1 MRMTLLAAV
10 VLGLLA
16 FEAQA
21 QGKPKP
27 QPAPAPA
34 APPVQFQNEDEKA
47 LYALGHNFGKS
58 LTVFSLS
65 PAELEVI
72 KRGMSDAVNGTTP
85 AVDTN
90 QYAGKVQGL
99 VRGRQ
104 AKVNEAYLAKAA
116 AEKGAT
122 TLPSGVV
129 YRELQAGTGPTPKA
143 TDTVS
148 VHYRGTLITGEEF
161 DSSHKRN
168 QPAEFPLN
176 GVIPCWTEGVQ
187 KMKVGTRAK
196 LVCPSKTAYGERP
209 PGSKIP
215 PNAVLEF
222 EIELLGIPGNTSKR

>member
-21 QGKPKP
+21 QNKPKP
-27 QPAPAPA
+27 PEAPA
-34 APPVQFQNEDEKA
+34 APPIQFQSEDEKA
-47 LYALGHNFGKS
+47 LYSLGYNFGKS
-58 LTVFSLS
+58 LAVFSLS

-72 KRGMSDAVNGTTP
+72 KRAMADGVSGAAP
-85 AVDTN
+85 AVDVN
-90 QYAGKVQGL
+90 QYGNKVQGI
-99 VRGRQ
+99 VRSRQ
-104 AKVNEAYLAKAA
+104 GKVNEAYLAKAA
-116 AEKGAT
+116 AEKGAI

-129 YRELQAGTGPTPKA
+129 YRELQAGTGASPKP

-176 GVIPCWTEGVQ
+176 GVIPCWTQGVQ
-187 KMKVGTRAK
+187 KMKVGAKAK
-196 LVCPSKTAYGERP
+196 LVCPPKTAYGDRP

-222 EIELLGIPGNTSKR
+222 EVELLDIPGSTFKK

>member
-10 VLGLLA
+10 ALGLLA
-16 FEAQA
+16 FEAEA
-21 QGKPKP
+21 QNKPKP
-27 QPAPAPA
+27 PQAPA
-34 APPVQFQNEDEKA
+34 APSIQFQSEDEKS
-47 LYALGHNFGKS
+47 LYSLGYNFGKS
-58 LTVFSLS
+58 LAVFSLS

-72 KRGMSDAVNGTTP
+72 KRAMSDGVSGAAP
-85 AVDTN
+85 AVDMN
-90 QYAGKVQGL
+90 QYGAKVQGI
-99 VRGRQ
+99 VRNRQ
-104 AKVNEAYLAKAA
+104 GKVNEAYLAKAA
-116 AEKGAT
+116 AEKGAI
-122 TLPSGVV
+122 TLPSGIV
-129 YRELQAGTGPTPKA
+129 YRELQAGSGASPKA

-148 VHYRGTLITGEEF
+148 VHYRGTLVTGEEF

-196 LVCPSKTAYGERP
+196 LVCPPKTAYGDRP

-222 EIELLGIPGNTSKR
+222 EVELLSIPGSTLKR

>member
-21 QGKPKP
+21 QNKPKP
-27 QPAPAPA
+27 AQAPA
-34 APPVQFQNEDEKA
+34 APPTQFQSEDEKA
-47 LYALGHNFGKS
+47 LYAVGYNFGKS
-58 LTVFSLS
+58 LTVFSPS

-72 KRGMSDAVNGTTP
+72 RRAMSDGVSGAAP
-85 AVDTN
+85 AVDVN
-90 QYAGKVQGL
+90 QYGSKVQGL

-104 AKVNEAYLAKAA
+104 GKVNEAYLAKAA
-116 AEKGAT
+116 AEKGAI

-129 YRELQAGTGPTPKA
+129 YRELQAGTGASPKP

-176 GVIPCWTEGVQ
+176 GVIPCWTQGVQ
-187 KMKVGTRAK
+187 KMKVGTKAK
-196 LVCPSKTAYGERP
+196 LVCPPKTAYGDRP

-222 EIELLGIPGNTSKR
+222 EVELLDIPGSTLKR